1 MSESAKEKLCVGA
14 CPNQAISLNS
24 TGMIESGMALDP
36 FPVSFFSNGNAGLKP
51 GLLQK
56 YQSART
62 AGQKF
67 DLLKAFMLDPSM
79 NGVEIETEYVEQS
92 KKQEGDN
99 WSEKPL
105 HELRLKYTTPEAK
118 KFLEQN
124 IIAKQSGRN
133 HPQDPEGTNP
143 EMKLFW
149 IFEQSTESTTNSSKI
164 GSRTSARAEVPS
176 NKAAR
181 AALTDSLTATAAEF
195 HGKGKGS
202 HVPAPVPA
210 EGKSKNKKG
219 GKGKG
224 NGKDKNKAGSKLSG
238 PRYI

>member
-143 EMKLFW
+143 EMKLFG
-149 IFEQSTESTTNSSKI
+149 FSSNL
-164 GSRTSARAEVPS
+164 R
-176 NKAAR
+176 
-181 AALTDSLTATAAEF
+181 SLPPIPPKLEA
-195 HGKGKGS
+195 
-202 HVPAPVPA
+202 VPVPELKYLA
-210 EGKSKNKKG
+210 TK
-219 GKGKG
+219 
-224 NGKDKNKAGSKLSG
+224 
-238 PRYI
+238 PPVQP